1 MVSYTDVRNGNFVL
15 GGLCVLD
22 NGVLVR
28 VLMGGGSLLCKGNGA
43 WNAQNACGLNGR
55 STPPATGH
63 ASSLVCPMGESSG
76 PLLSVL

>member
-1 MVSYTDVRNGNFVL
+1 
-15 GGLCVLD
+15 
-22 NGVLVR
+22 
-28 VLMGGGSLLCKGNGA
+28 MGGGSLLCKGNDA

>member
-1 MVSYTDVRNGNFVL
+1 MVSCIDGVEWE
-15 GGLCVLD
+15 LCD
-22 NGVLVR
+22 GDSGVLEW
-28 VLMGGGSLLCKGNGA
+28 VLMGGGSLLCKGNDA

-63 ASSLVCPMGESSG
+63 ASSLVCPIGESSG